1 MIRINLLP
9 HREEKRR
16 RNKNAF
22 YTLLVLF
29 GIVGGVVVLVVGGIF
44 ATQIGLQKAS
54 NQLIEDENKTLDEKI
69 KEIASLKQD
78 IDGLKARQQAVEDLQ
93 GDRNQPV
100 YLLDELVKQ
109 TPEGVHFRNFKQEGQ
124 RVTMSGFAQS
134 NERISELLRNFS
146 MNSPWLEQPVLGEI
160 RSATIGTGKT
170 AKPVFEFS
178 LNVGI
183 KRPRDKDKPAETDAA
198 PKSGVAGNSAGQTAP
213 PPASPQPSTVF
224 DVNPSAVGRAVENSL
239 AKPRMS
245 GQ

>member
-29 GIVGGVVVLVVGGIF
+29 GIVGGVIVLVVGGIF
-44 ATQIGLQKAS
+44 ATQIGLQKQS
-54 NQLIEDENKTLDEKI
+54 NQLIEAENKTLDEKI

-100 YLLDELVKQ
+100 YLLDELVRQ

-146 MNSPWLEQPVLGEI
+146 TNSPWLEQPVLGEI
-160 RSATIGTGKT
+160 RSAIIGTGKT
-170 AKPVFEFS
+170 AKSVFEFT

-183 KRPRDKDKPAETDAA
+183 KRPRDKDQTVDLNAL
-198 PKSGVAGNSAGQTAP
+198 PKVGLEGSGEQTPSVPVALGT
-213 PPASPQPSTVF
+213 STIF
-224 DVNPSAVGRAVENSL
+224 DVKPSEVGRTVENSL
-239 AKPRMS
+239 AQPRMS